1 MGQCT
6 FTRRAC
12 DLHAVAAAALQP
24 NEVWHSIKQQASVAA
39 TSPLSALMRPY
50 LNKAIGSYA
59 SLAPATAALLTER
72 LGGALDSE
80 KLMLVLEDRLAPA
93 EELLA
98 RDLNAVV
105 EGDPAAPELL
115 TVFLHFKGFLALAA
129 PRAAASLWSSRTEDP
144 GAGQLALLLQGAASA
159 ATGVDIH
166 PGCKLGRGVTI
177 DHATGVVI
185 GETAVVGDGCS
196 LLHGVTLGGTGTEG
210 GADRH
215 PKIGRD
221 VLLGANT
228 SVLGNIR
235 IGDGAKVGANSVVLQ
250 PIPSGATAVGAPAKV
265 VGRAMESKPGTQND
279 TSMRDVVTVSY
290 THLTLPTKA

>member
-1 MGQCT
+1 MHTEAAHCKHKM
-6 FTRRAC
+6 RAVI
-12 DLHAVAAAALQP
+12 LYAIAATAHGLQP
-24 NEVWHSIKQQASVAA
+24 SETWQQIKAQASVAA
-39 TSPLSALMRPY
+39 NSKPMAALLRPY

-80 KLMLVLEDRLAPA
+80 KLTLVLEDRLVPA
-93 EELLA
+93 EALLA

-129 PRAAASLWSSRTEDP
+129 HRAASSLWSSRSEDP

-166 PGCKLGRGVTI
+166 PGATLGSGVFI

-185 GETAVVGDGCS
+185 GEQAAVGDDCYI
-196 LLHGVTLGGTGTEG
+196 LHGVTLGATGKTKNGRRHPHVGSGCTLGTG
-210 GADRH
+210 
-215 PKIGRD
+215 
-221 VLLGANT
+221 AN
-228 SVLGNIR
+228 VLGPITV
-235 IGDGAKVGANSVVLQ
+235 GDGATVGTGAMVTKDVEA
-250 PIPSGATAVGAPAKV
+250 GATVIDTGFMSNKVLAPRGKK
-265 VGRAMESKPGTQND
+265 S
-279 TSMRDVVTVSY
+279 
-290 THLTLPTKA
+290 